1 MSPTERLL
9 AAAVAEARTR
19 LAEGGI
25 PIGSV
30 IASEPNAGASPA
42 VVSEQKV

>member
-1 MSPTERLL
+1 MDTFLQ
-9 AAAVAEARTR
+9 AAIEEAQRG

-30 IASEPNAGASPA
+30 IAPRRI
-42 VVSEQKV
+42 